1 MTHTQQVRARSRRA
15 LAVAAIAV
23 GIACTPNPV
32 AQADAAQVITELT
45 DAIGELQQNTAI
57 LQEQV
62 DSLKLVVARQDTMIA
77 RLSAVTGVP
86 AMPR

>member
-1 MTHTQQVRARSRRA
+1 MTHLEQTWRRRRRA
-15 LAVAAIAV
+15 AVIIAIAL

-45 DAIGELQQNTAI
+45 DAIGELQQNTAM

-62 DSLKLVVARQDTMIA
+62 DSLRLVVARQDTMIA